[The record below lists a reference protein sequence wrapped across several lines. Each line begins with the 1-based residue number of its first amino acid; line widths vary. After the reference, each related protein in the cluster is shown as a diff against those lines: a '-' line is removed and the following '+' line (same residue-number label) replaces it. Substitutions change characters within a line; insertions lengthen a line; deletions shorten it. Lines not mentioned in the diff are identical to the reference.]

1 MNFLHNELNWVGV
14 RKKNGLEWVRCHG
27 LAHGCSPMM
36 SQTVVRRVASDV
48 TVNEDGSC
56 WQMSNAMVNF
66 SAVGDE
72 LQSAALVL

>member
-1 MNFLHNELNWVGV
+1 
-14 RKKNGLEWVRCHG
+14 
-27 LAHGCSPMM
+27 MM
-36 SQTVVRRVASDV
+36 SQTVVRRVMIDV